1 MSIIQ
6 LKNGSGT
13 NLYPRTDTVLSADA
27 STTFSSQVTTT
38 INNFLKNYMPVGSI
52 ICSSKSTNPSS
63 YYPGTTWVQVA
74 PGRVLVGVGS
84 SADASGN
91 TDVRTKAASR
101 SFGTYSVTLTV
112 DNLPS
117 HNHGIGGAGAR
128 FGSGSKTAD
137 AGGAAGT
144 NFSTAPYGKNA
155 DEIEAINIT
164 EPVLAKYI
172 WRRTA

>member
-6 LKNGSGT
+6 LKNSSGT

-63 YYPGTTWVQVA
+63 YYPGTTWVQIA

-84 SADASGN
+84 GRDANGT
-91 TDVRTKAASR
+91 TDSRTTTAGR
-101 SFGTYSVTLTV
+101 SIGTYSVTLTV

-117 HNHGIGGAGAR
+117 HTHGLAAGAAR
-128 FGSGSKTAD
+128 FGNGSKTSD
-137 AGGAAGT
+137 AGAATGT
-144 NFSTAPYGKNA
+144 NYSTVPFGKNA
-155 DEIEAINIT
+155 DEIEAMNIT